1 MEQGQIGL
9 GVFLYRLQ
17 AKGPSVPNI
26 LKKIKTEKMNK
37 DIFEEYKRVFSTG
50 YFLRQETHGSLAA
63 TLLRSYYYTNDIK
76 YAFEMPKRLGE
87 VTPEQVM
94 ALANK
99 ILVNYKVGM
108 LGKAE
113 QLKNADVKVLF
124 EN

>member
-1 MEQGQIGL
+1 MRNTKSLFDRI
-9 GVFLYRLQ
+9 
-17 AKGPSVPNI
+17 
-26 LKKIKTEKMNK
+26 
-37 DIFEEYKRVFSTG
+37 
-50 YFLRQETHGSLAA
+50 FLRQETHGSLAA
-63 TLLRSYYYTNDIK
+63 TLLRCYYYTNDIK